1 MRAQVRARPR
11 RGPRGGRHE
20 RERGG
25 EWLRERR
32 RQYAS
37 TSARAVR
44 LLKIVDSEVLQAEL
58 DRRKVGSHIFN
69 TEVRPLHAARAAAID
84 AALAQ
89 YGVASPDELA
99 PGPPR
104 KAYDSY
110 ARPRDG
116 EPTDDDVISK
126 KAPLIAQ
133 QVAFLQSPSG
143 TKSSPGRGPR
153 PFSTK

>member
-1 MRAQVRARPR
+1 MFQCLPQA
-11 RGPRGGRHE
+11 
-20 RERGG
+20 
-25 EWLRERR
+25 RR
-32 RQYAS
+32 RQFAS

-89 YGVASPDELA
+89 YGVESPDELA

-116 EPTDDDVISK
+116 EPKPPRDTK
-126 KAPLIAQ
+126 KSVDFRRLRN
-133 QVAFLQSPSG
+133 LGS
-143 TKSSPGRGPR
+143 
-153 PFSTK
+153 

>member
-1 MRAQVRARPR
+1 MISTGRVIFGFQGAAGCEIDGPDCVALSKAYGGDGVRVEKA
-11 RGPRGGRHE
+11 
-20 RERGG
+20 G
-25 EWLRERR
+25 EL
-32 RQYAS
+32 
-37 TSARAVR
+37 
-44 LLKIVDSEVLQAEL
+44 
-58 DRRKVGSHIFN
+58 
-69 TEVRPLHAARAAAID
+69 PAAID

-133 QVAFLQSPSG
+133 QVDVSHALP
-143 TKSSPGRGPR
+143 
-153 PFSTK
+153 